1 MTSATPPVRPS
12 TSGSRLLG
20 VAARFPLATFL
31 ILGFSVGYALAF
43 IWGLAYHGVI
53 PGGGLAEALNIAPDE
68 LTGGGVVLSLF
79 PAALFVTWASSGRG
93 GLRSLFRRTFH
104 WRVSPGWWLT
114 VLLGLPV
121 LTVSLSLLMG
131 DQLRSIDV
139 PSFLASQLML
149 LLVNF
154 IVINLWEEVAWTG
167 LFQTRLEERHNWL
180 VAALL
185 TAIPFAAIHLPLQ
198 FFLDQPAAPSSL
210 AAAFGLYLLLGL
222 LVRPL
227 LAVFRRGTGD
237 SLLLVGLLHSV
248 FNRTNNE
255 NGIAATLLEGDARQL
270 AMLIAVVLLTVVTAV
285 VIRSR
290 LSRQY
295 GAELAERSGTAA
307 VSRTA

>member
-1 MTSATPPVRPS
+1 MTSPTPPVRPS
-12 TSGSRLLG
+12 TSGSRLLQL
-20 VAARFPLATFL
+20 AARFPLATFL
-31 ILGFSVGYALAF
+31 ILGFSLGYALAF
-43 IWGLAYHGVI
+43 LWGLAYNGVI
-53 PGGGLAEALNIAPDE
+53 PGGGLAAALHIAPDE
-68 LTGGGVVLSLF
+68 LTGGLVVLSLF
-79 PAALFVTWASSGRG
+79 PAALFATWAASGRV
-93 GLRSLFRRTFH
+93 GLRSLFRRAFC
-104 WRVSPGWWLT
+104 WRVNPGWWLT

-121 LTVSLSLLMG
+121 LTVGLALLMG
-131 DQLRSIDV
+131 DQLRSVDV
-139 PSFLASQLML
+139 PAFLASQLVL

-180 VAALL
+180 IAALL

-198 FFLDQPAAPSSL
+198 FFLGEPVTVASL

-222 LVRPL
+222 LVRPM

-255 NGIAATLLEGDARQL
+255 NGIAATLLEGGARQL

-285 VIRSR
+285 VVRSR
-290 LSRQY
+290 LGRQY
-295 GAELAERSGTAA
+295 GAELAGRSRTAA

>member
-1 MTSATPPVRPS
+1 MTSETPPVRLS
-12 TSGSRLLG
+12 MSGSRLLR

-31 ILGFSVGYALAF
+31 ILGFSLGYALAF
-43 IWGLAYHGVI
+43 IWGLAYNGVI
-53 PGGGLAEALNIAPDE
+53 PGGGLAAALHIAPDE
-68 LTGGGVVLSLF
+68 LTGGLVVLSLF
-79 PAALFVTWASSGRG
+79 PAALFATWAASGRIG
-93 GLRSLFRRTFH
+93 VRSLFRRAFY
-104 WRVSPGWWLT
+104 WRENPGWWLT

-121 LTVSLSLLMG
+121 LTVGLALLMG
-131 DQLRSIDV
+131 DQLRSVDV

-180 VAALL
+180 IAALL

-198 FFLDQPAAPSSL
+198 FFFDQRVTVASL

-222 LVRPL
+222 LVRPM

-255 NGIAATLLEGDARQL
+255 NGIAATLLEGGARQL

-285 VIRSR
+285 VVRSR
-290 LSRQY
+290 LGRQY
-295 GAELAERSGTAA
+295 GAELAERSRTAA
-307 VSRTA
+307 ASRTA

>member
-1 MTSATPPVRPS
+1 MTSATQPVRPS
-12 TSGSRLLG
+12 TSGSRLLR
-20 VAARFPLATFL
+20 VATRFPLATFL
-31 ILGFSVGYALAF
+31 VLGFSVGYALAF

-53 PGGGLAEALNIAPDE
+53 PGGGLADALNIAPDE
-68 LTGGGVVLSLF
+68 LTGGAVVLSLF
-79 PAALFVTWASSGRG
+79 PAALFVTWASSGRV

-121 LTVSLSLLMG
+121 LTVSLALLMG

-198 FFLDQPAAPSSL
+198 FFLDQSAAPSSL

-295 GAELAERSGTAA
+295 GAELAERSGIAT